1 MTSGTMYSGYGC
13 QKRIYW
19 DVNKVVNYFKHHY
32 GFQFISASCKCRPI
46 KVCKHLR
53 DTSVTGVVAGHKSSS
68 LSLCSLNHINIPLSM
83 RCPDNSCIL
92 YNWLNHCFVQPVL
105 NCWCT
110 IVEVTLKKTFS
121 SVSLGSYL
129 FYVF

>member
-19 DVNKVVNYFKHHY
+19 DVNKVVNYFKHDHY

-53 DTSVTGVVAGHKSSS
+53 DTSVTVS
-68 LSLCSLNHINIPLSM
+68 
-83 RCPDNSCIL
+83 
-92 YNWLNHCFVQPVL
+92 QP
-105 NCWCT
+105 WHEPYR
-110 IVEVTLKKTFS
+110 I
-121 SVSLGSYL
+121 VSLRDPD
-129 FYVF
+129 VVVTN